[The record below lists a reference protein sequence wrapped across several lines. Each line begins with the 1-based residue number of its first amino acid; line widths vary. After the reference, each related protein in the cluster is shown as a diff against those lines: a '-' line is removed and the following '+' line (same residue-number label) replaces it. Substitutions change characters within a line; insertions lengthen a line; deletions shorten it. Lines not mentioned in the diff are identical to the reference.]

1 MFSVI
6 YDWVGTKNMQK
17 NLDVSFTCH
26 IFSFE
31 MHQQW
36 TQYSLYFWLILA
48 LLIERSVENTYN
60 YENPLKKVYFVLLVI
75 VT

>member
-1 MFSVI
+1 
-6 YDWVGTKNMQK
+6 
-17 NLDVSFTCH
+17 
-26 IFSFE
+26 

-60 YENPLKKVYFVLLVI
+60 YENPLKKVYFVLLVN